1 MPSALLGLGLDLSAW
16 IGLDPTDIV
25 EHLMLYAMLAASA
38 VLIFVLVLVVPAK
51 THRLARLFRAQ
62 EVWAE
67 LMDRESQP
75 CQKCPLGTYDAVQLA
90 VALEVNRIYQAAG
103 SSPVTLV
110 SADRSLNDAATAEG
124 LTVENPNLH
133 P

>member
-1 MPSALLGLGLDLSAW
+1 MRLGNTHAL
-16 IGLDPTDIV
+16 
-25 EHLMLYAMLAASA
+25 
-38 VLIFVLVLVVPAK
+38 
-51 THRLARLFRAQ
+51 RA
-62 EVWAE
+62 
-67 LMDRESQP
+67 
-75 CQKCPLGTYDAVQLA
+75 YDAVQLA

-110 SADRSLNDAATAEG
+110 SADRDLNDAATAEG